1 MKLEE
6 GNTYK
11 INLAALADRLGG
23 IGAGSCR
30 VKVVEYGLR
39 GYDGR
44 LTGDKTLHLVSD
56 DELEQFIC
64 CDGEEVDF
72 NGVDQWDCAQLVFSI
87 VFLIKSSSSSSSL
100 CFFINSF
107 AIANSL

>member
-6 GNTYK
+6 GKTYT
-11 INLAALADRLGG
+11 INLATLADRLGG

-56 DELEQFIC
+56 DERERFIC

-72 NGVDQWDCAQLVFSI
+72 NGVDQWDCAQLATASDRSDVREFELD
-87 VFLIKSSSSSSSL
+87 VLDAEAVL
-100 CFFINSF
+100 EEC
-107 AIANSL
+107 

>member
-6 GNTYK
+6 GNTYR

-72 NGVDQWDCAQLVFSI
+72 NGVDQWDCAQLATADDRADVREFELD
-87 VFLIKSSSSSSSL
+87 VEDAEAVLEE
-100 CFFINSF
+100 C
-107 AIANSL
+107 

>member
-6 GNTYK
+6 GNTYR

-30 VKVVEYGLR
+30 VKVVEYGSR
-39 GYDGR
+39 GCDGR

-56 DELEQFIC
+56 DEREQFIC

-72 NGVDQWDCAQLVFSI
+72 NGVDQWDCAQLATASDRSDVREFELD
-87 VFLIKSSSSSSSL
+87 VEDAEAVLEE
-100 CFFINSF
+100 C
-107 AIANSL
+107 